1 MFGKTKAQETNEA
14 QKTSDPFTY
23 IHHGTVLEGDLDAKG
38 RVRIHGTVRGKVT
51 VAGVLEI
58 AEGGLVEG
66 DSIQADTVRIIGA
79 VKANIEAKGKIEI
92 WKTGILEGDVKASAL
107 DIEEGARFTGRSEM
121 RPLNAVN
128 PSPSVSAK
136 GTTKTPSLTQG
147 RVAEGLKAGA

>member
-1 MFGKTKAQETNEA
+1 MFRKKTETPDKEP
-14 QKTSDPFTY
+14 QKSGEPFTY
-23 IHHGTVLEGDLDAKG
+23 IHQGTVLEGDLKAKG

-58 AEGGLVEG
+58 ADGGLIEGGT
-66 DSIQADTVRIIGA
+66 IQADTVRIIGA

-92 WKTGILEGDVKASAL
+92 WKTGVLEGDVKASAL

-128 PSPSVSAK
+128 PLPSVSAK
-136 GTTKTPSLTQG
+136 GVKPKTGGFTKEHVVGQ
-147 RVAEGLKAGA
+147 A